1 MNSTALDRLVE
12 LLRAHGEPVVR
23 QGGNLRTR
31 GLCHNGDAK
40 DTVVLS
46 RGNSGNVVVY
56 CHKCEGNREFLAA
69 LGLTEADLFDEPR
82 PARQR
87 FTPRRKVA
95 TYPYCDEAGTILF
108 TVERWEPGKNGRT
121 KDFLRAAPDGSY
133 GTKGIRQVPYRL
145 PQVLAEAAAGGMV
158 LVVEGEKDVDNLTA
172 AGVVATCN
180 PGGAGKWTDAY
191 SQALVG
197 AGEVVVVADRDE
209 PGRKHAGLVAESVRR
224 AGVPCRIVEP
234 GQGKDI
240 SDHLAAGLG
249 FEDLTAPAAPVLAL
263 VPTVPGGIDWSDV
276 EQADTA
282 PADAVEWE
290 EPVPLMP
297 PAPPVLDPALLRGIG
312 AMAKA
317 VETSLQVPV
326 DLPAWLGMAVASAAI
341 GGRRTVSPKP
351 DWVEPVTLYTM
362 PVAAPG
368 EMKSPA
374 LSFMAKPLYDEQEQR
389 READKH
395 AVAKDRQDRRIAEA
409 CVAAAEAQVIKA
421 DNPEKRKKSYENMA
435 AARAE
440 LEDLG
445 EPAVLTQLI
454 ADDTTPEAA
463 VDVIAEQGERLA
475 ILSTEGSFLGNVG
488 GRYAKAANP
497 EIALKGWSQEP
508 HPVNR
513 KGRTL
518 ILQRP
523 NLSLGLAVQ
532 PGLLTGMGETGD
544 VFQERGL
551 MARFIFAVPAT
562 RVGDR
567 VYDTDRIPDDVRQAY
582 NASISTMMRRIWDD
596 PQTREMV
603 LDHKAQELF
612 RAFWLALEPRHK
624 DRGDLA
630 AVEGWA
636 KKLPGQ
642 ILRIAAILALVDDPD
657 TLIVPGEVMD
667 DAIALAPYLIGHA
680 KLVADLMSKQRQS
693 KLGPA
698 RDVLTWLR
706 DSGTRELNITVCH
719 KALNGR
725 SWCDSVEDIETA
737 VALLADHGWVVRL
750 PVPERPEGKRGRP
763 PKPRFAVHPMVH
775 QASARAA

>member
-1 MNSTALDRLVE
+1 MSAFDTLMHALRDAGETVTLHNGTA
-12 LLRAHGEPVVR
+12 
-23 QGGNLRTR
+23 RTR
-31 GLCHNGDAK
+31 GLCHNGDAP
-40 DTVVLS
+40 DTVVIS
-46 RGNSGNVVVY
+46 RGTHGNAVIH
-56 CHKCEGNREFLAA
+56 CHKCGGNADFLAA
-69 LGLTEADLFDEPR
+69 LGLTTADLFDEPLTAKHR
-82 PARQR
+82 
-87 FTPRRKVA
+87 TPRRKVA
-95 TYPYCDEAGTILF
+95 TYLYCDEIGELLF
-108 TVERWEPGKNGRT
+108 SVERWEPGKNGRA
-121 KDFLRAAPDGSY
+121 KDFLRVAPDGTYS
-133 GTKGIRQVPYRL
+133 TKGIRQVPYRL
-145 PQVLAEAAAGGMV
+145 PQVLAEAQAGGVV
-158 LVVEGEKDVDNLTA
+158 LVVEGEKDVDNLVQ

-180 PGGAGKWTDAY
+180 PGGAGKWTDEY
-191 SQALVG
+191 SKTLVG
-197 AGEVVVVADRDE
+197 AAEVVVVADRDDV
-209 PGRKHAGLVAESVRR
+209 GRKHAVQVAESLRR
-224 AGVPCRIVEP
+224 LHVPHRIMEP
-234 GQGKDI
+234 GVGKDI

-249 FEDLTAPAAPVLAL
+249 FDGLTPFTPPRLAL
-263 VPTVPGGIDWSDV
+263 VPAPAEPDGIDWHDID
-276 EQADTA
+276 QPDT
-282 PADAVEWE
+282 PAAAVEWE
-290 EPVPLMP
+290 DPVPLMP
-297 PAPPVLDPALLRGIG
+297 PAPPVLDASLLRGVG

-326 DLPAWLGMAVASAAI
+326 DLPAWLGMAVASAAV

-362 PVAAPG
+362 PIAAPG

-445 EPAVLTQLI
+445 DPAVLTQLI

-488 GRYAKAANP
+488 GRYAKSANP

-532 PGLLTGMGETGD
+532 PGLLTGMGDTGD

-551 MARFIFAVPAT
+551 MARFIFAMPVT

-567 VYDTDRIPDDVRQAY
+567 VYDTERIPDSVRYDY
-582 NASISTMMRRIWDD
+582 NESISALMHSVWDD
-596 PQTREMV
+596 PQTREMT
-603 LDHKAQELF
+603 LDDRAQDLF
-612 RAFWLALEPRHK
+612 RTFWLELEPRHK

-642 ILRIAAILALVDDPD
+642 ILRIAAILALVDDPK
-657 TLIVPGEVMD
+657 TLTVPGAVMA
-667 DAIALAPYLIGHA
+667 DAVALAPYLIGHA

-706 DSGTRELNITVCH
+706 DSGTTELNITVCH

-725 SWCDSVEDIETA
+725 SWCDSVEDIESA
-737 VALLADHGWVVRL
+737 VALLADHGWVMRL

-775 QASARAA
+775 QVAARAA